1 MKSRTVI
8 AATLLSFGAVAWGVP
23 ATAAPAAAAGTCY
36 GSTCT
41 GLEPNG
47 TTCANDA
54 RNVRTTT
61 SQGRTI
67 ILRYSP
73 SCRAAW
79 GKIIGASVGD
89 RIDIANSKAPSDY
102 YTSRVNSGS
111 DAHTRMVNDAGYV
124 ANACGR
130 TSSLASLG
138 CTQVY

>member
-1 MKSRTVI
+1 MKTRTVI
-8 AATLLSFGAVAWGVP
+8 AATLLAFGAAAWGAP
-23 ATAAPAAAAGTCY
+23 ATAAPATAAATCH
-36 GSTCT
+36 GPTCT
-41 GLEPNG
+41 GQETNG

-79 GKIIGASVGD
+79 GKIIRASVGD
-89 RIDIANSKAPSDY
+89 RVDVANSKAPSNY

-124 ANACGR
+124 ANSCGR
-130 TSSLASLG
+130 TASGASLG